1 MIFINRKQR
10 NLYINCMF
18 TLIVVVNKHIMKIGL
33 NLINYSFWSY
43 LVFYDLLLYNIF
55 KKSLSKKITILFI
68 DENNHLLF

>member
-33 NLINYSFWSY
+33 NLINYSFWLY

>member
-33 NLINYSFWSY
+33 NLINYSFWLY
-43 LVFYDLLLYNIF
+43 FFFYDLLLYNIF